1 MSDNIREL
9 DQVQAELDILHERSQ
24 TNKANISSHEA
35 VCEVRHKIIMENM
48 DAISKELKVIHAKLN
63 DVSELA
69 IKGKTSLHTLLWF
82 GGVVA
87 GLITV
92 FSILYN
98 MLPK

>member
-48 DAISKELKVIHAKLN
+48 DAIAKNLKLFM
-63 DVSELA
+63 L
-69 IKGKTSLHTLLWF
+69 SL
-82 GGVVA
+82 
-87 GLITV
+87 I
-92 FSILYN
+92 
-98 MLPK
+98 M

>member
-48 DAISKELKVIHAKLN
+48 DAISKELKIIPSKLN
-63 DVSELA
+63 DVNELA
-69 IKGKTSLHTLLWF
+69 TKGKTSIRTLLWA
-82 GGVVA
+82 GGAVA
-87 GLITV
+87 GFLTLV
-92 FSILYN
+92 SILYDT
-98 MLPK
+98 LPK

>member
-1 MSDNIREL
+1 MPDNIREL

-24 TNKANISSHEA
+24 NNKANISSHEA

-48 DAISKELKVIHAKLN
+48 DAISKELRVIHLKLN
-63 DVSELA
+63 DVQELA
-69 IKGKTSLHTLLWF
+69 TKGKTSLHTLLWA

-87 GLITV
+87 GLVTL
-92 FSILYN
+92 FSVLYN

>member
-48 DAISKELKVIHAKLN
+48 NSISKELR
-63 DVSELA
+63 
-69 IKGKTSLHTLLWF
+69 
-82 GGVVA
+82 VVA
-87 GLITV
+87 GLVTL
-92 FSILYN
+92 FSVLYK